1 MYLFDGFDT
10 EDTDKDLVV
19 VMVWDES
26 LTCGMNRWSCYE
38 GGGWLEIGFYGVVC
52 GFGCLDGVYLSISL

>member
-26 LTCGMNRWSCYE
+26 LTCGMNR
-38 GGGWLEIGFYGVVC
+38 
-52 GFGCLDGVYLSISL
+52 